1 MTTTAAATLE
11 FDDRGTGLAITLAS
25 GDDGNYLSVADLSV
39 LGSELQKAEQTG
51 KQWVLFSQRGRDF
64 CLGRAPGPAG
74 EETRQA
80 LIGFVQRLQSLE
92 LLTVAAA
99 DGGCAGFGVGVFALA
114 DISIAAGTAWFQFPE
129 ILHGPA
135 PAIVASWLYDRVPYK
150 QGLYWTVTGA
160 RFDAEDACRFGLA
173 SRVVPAADLA
183 ATAKETVRALSELS
197 PAAVHNAKSVARAMS
212 TAPPD
217 LAVRRSMA
225 LKWFL

>member
-1 MTTTAAATLE
+1 
-11 FDDRGTGLAITLAS
+11 
-25 GDDGNYLSVADLSV
+25 
-39 LGSELQKAEQTG
+39 
-51 KQWVLFSQRGRDF
+51 
-64 CLGRAPGPAG
+64 
-74 EETRQA
+74 
-80 LIGFVQRLQSLE
+80 
-92 LLTVAAA
+92 
-99 DGGCAGFGVGVFALA
+99 
-114 DISIAAGTAWFQFPE
+114 
-129 ILHGPA
+129 
-135 PAIVASWLYDRVPYK
+135 
-150 QGLYWTVTGA
+150 LYWTVTGA